1 MQSLRTFPC
10 LARTGAVAC
19 LLILAAEGSAW
30 SKEKITYAYQIDP
43 MLEATLWAI
52 KNGKVTSDLIEIEA
66 TPLAIPALIQ
76 ATPTKRY
83 DVIQSDVIGVPR
95 SAERGLQLRILSTVI
110 RYRPEG
116 DAHIVFTPKDSPIKG
131 ALDLKGKK
139 VAVTSLGST
148 GFHNLRFALGEGW
161 GLNVDIAGG
170 DITWVE
176 LPAPAMFGALHQNR
190 VDGASFSLTYT
201 YRAKVS
207 GEFGQAI
214 QAGKKMYELYGLQ
227 MISSVN
233 MGYPE
238 KLDAKP
244 ELYREFNRM
253 VKESV
258 EYMHAHGDEVYGAVG
273 KTYNVEPELFRG
285 LQSSLS
291 EFPFVIQEK
300 DIPALAKEWELA
312 KKYKLLTSV
321 PDVKSFIWDGVVIQ
335 K

>member
-1 MQSLRTFPC
+1 MPSAQPRPLTRS
-10 LARTGAVAC
+10 AAAIAC
-19 LLILAAEGSAW
+19 LLLAGSQGAAW
-30 SKEKITYAYQIDP
+30 GKETITYAYQIDP
-43 MLEATLWAI
+43 MFEAALWAI
-52 KNGKVTSDLIEIEA
+52 KNGKVSSDKIEIDA

-76 ATPTKRY
+76 AMPTKRY

-95 SAERGLQLRILSTVI
+95 SAERGLQLRILSTAI

-116 DAHIVFTPKDSPIKG
+116 DAHIVFTPKDSPIRG
-131 ALDLKGKK
+131 APDLKGKK

-176 LPAPAMFGALHQNR
+176 LPAPTMFGALHQKR
-190 VDGASFSLTYT
+190 VDGASLSLTYT
-201 YRAKVS
+201 YRAKVG
-207 GEFGQAI
+207 GEFNQAV
-214 QAGKKMYELYGLQ
+214 QAGKKMYELFKLQ

-238 KLDAKP
+238 KMDVRP

-253 VKESV
+253 LKESA
-258 EYMHAHGDEVYGAVG
+258 EYMHAHGDEVYAVVG
-273 KTYNVEPELFRG
+273 KAYNVEPEMFRG
-285 LQSSLS
+285 LQATLA
-291 EFPFVIQEK
+291 EFPLILQEK

-312 KKYKLLTSV
+312 QKYKLLKSV
-321 PDVKSFIWDGVVIQ
+321 PDVKSFIWPGVVVE

>member
-1 MQSLRTFPC
+1 MQFTKRASSAVIVGLIAI
-10 LARTGAVAC
+10 LLVAASNGA
-19 LLILAAEGSAW
+19 AW

-43 MLEATLWAI
+43 MFEAALWAI
-52 KNGKVTSDLIEIEA
+52 KNGKITSDSIEIDA

-76 ATPTKRY
+76 ATATKRY

-95 SAERGLQLRILSTVI
+95 SAERGLQLRILSTAI

-131 ALDLKGKK
+131 AMDLKGKK
-139 VAVTSLGST
+139 IAVTSLGST

-176 LPAPAMFGALHQNR
+176 LPAPTMFGALHQNR
-190 VDGASFSLTYT
+190 IDGASLSLTYT

-207 GEFGQAI
+207 GEFNQAV
-214 QAGKKMYELYGLQ
+214 QAGRKMYELFNLQ

-238 KLDAKP
+238 KLDARP
-244 ELYREFNRM
+244 EHYKEFNRM
-253 VKESV
+253 LRESA
-258 EYMHAHGDEVYGAVG
+258 EYMTAHGDEVYAAVG
-273 KTYNVEPELFRG
+273 KTYNVEPEMFRG
-285 LQSSLS
+285 LQSSLA
-291 EFPFVIQEK
+291 EFPMVIQEK

-312 KKYKLLTSV
+312 KKYKLLTVV
-321 PDVKSFIWDGVVIQ
+321 PEVKNFIWDGVSIQ